1 MPAAKASL
9 SCRPRRHCP
18 TISLRRR
25 RCRIR
30 KRVPRPPAPLP
41 APTEL
46 RLEGIVLDESSLR
59 KSPLVPYVRMVVS
72 LIEGVRFTCREIVGL
87 LRRTLRQHSIGAG
100 RGIDYLRGFQQQRP
114 P

>member
-1 MPAAKASL
+1 MPDPQAGAPSAS
-9 SCRPRRHCP
+9 
-18 TISLRRR
+18 
-25 RCRIR
+25 
-30 KRVPRPPAPLP
+30 APLP

>member
-1 MPAAKASL
+1 MPDSQADH
-9 SCRPRRHCP
+9 CRPMP
-18 TISLRRR
+18 DLGAPA
-25 RCRIR
+25 
-30 KRVPRPPAPLP
+30 VPA

-46 RLEGIVLDESSLR
+46 RLEGTVLDESSLE
-59 KSPLVPYVRMVVS
+59 KSPMVPYVRMVVS
-72 LIEGVRFTCREIVGL
+72 LIEGVCFTCREIVDL